1 MFMRIT
7 EQEKRDILS
16 KYDDNTSDE
25 LLIHLKRTYPITT
38 QTWDFLKT
46 PIKFIQIDDKSRI
59 LTGNKKVTVDRLY
72 SLEEDRWMNLGEP
85 VIRRTIKKFLDGNLI
100 DSE

>member
-1 MFMRIT
+1 MFMRLT
-7 EQEKRDILS
+7 EQEKREILS

-25 LLIHLKRTYPITT
+25 LLVHLKRTYPITST
-38 QTWDFLKT
+38 KLDWMET

-72 SLEEDRWMNLGEP
+72 SLEEDRWMYLGEP